1 MIAASKDITIRAAD
15 GGAFSAY
22 MALPKTTPAPAIV
35 IVTSIFG
42 TDQEMR
48 DLTDHYAEEG
58 FIAIVPDIFWRVDP
72 GPLSH
77 DDEQQKKRAFARNDA
92 FDVEK
97 GVADIKAIVDT
108 LGAMPEYNGKF
119 AVAGFCFG
127 GRYVFLAATRLGAT
141 AGAAFHGTSIGL
153 DLAEADKATCALSLH
168 FGDCDPIVPMSEVDA
183 IRDAL
188 KHNPKAEVH
197 VYAGCAHG
205 YTGPGRPAYNPEAT
219 RLSYERA
226 MKVLNQMK

>member
-1 MIAASKDITIRAAD
+1 MIAESKDITIRAAD

-58 FIAIVPDIFWRVDP
+58 FLTVVPDIFWRVDP

-77 DDEQQKKRAFARNDA
+77 DDEAETKRAHARNAA
-92 FDVEK
+92 FDVAK
-97 GVADIKAIVDT
+97 GVADVKAVADMLRT
-108 LGAMPEYNGKF
+108 MKEYNGKF
-119 AVAGFCFG
+119 AVVGFCFG
-127 GRYVFLAATRLGAT
+127 GRYVFLAATRLGAA
-141 AGAAFHGTSIGL
+141 AGASFHGTCIGL
-153 DLAEADKATCALSLH
+153 ELAEADKANVPLSLH
-168 FGDCDPIVPMSEVDA
+168 FGDDDPIVPMSEVEA
-183 IRDAL
+183 IRAAL

-197 VYAGCAHG
+197 VYAGCGHG
-205 YTGPGRPAYNPEAT
+205 YTGPTRPSYNAEAT

-226 MKVLNQMK
+226 MKVLATLK